1 MPVAKKKGA
10 VFGIYADSP
19 AKESQPQPTRFS
31 PRRPS
36 NTARKALTSKPVAPT
51 AAASF
56 KSLASST
63 SLKGKSVSDTSASK
77 PKSSKSSLQIFSDPE
92 PSKPKSASGVTG
104 VTKRRNAPT
113 SLTATQSLPLPL
125 GGSKATKRTRDLLS
139 PLPIFDDN
147 SNSQS
152 EASRRPALRSKDTGL
167 SPAKRGRTALSA
179 TESSPAMLPA
189 SRAPSASVA
198 PSSSRRRTPHVLDQ
212 ENAPPPRVFGELE
225 GSPATRTR
233 SKTRGFDFAITLSP
247 LTFRDSPQHRRR
259 SEVERLMGDMPGLSG
274 AVDPGLRPNSEA
286 TGSGSPKSAKR
297 SGSNMPK
304 ALGEAV
310 NADGALA
317 DVSEA
322 YGASGSAPVG
332 FSSQGEE

>member
-19 AKESQPQPTRFS
+19 ARDPHPQPTRSS

-36 NTARKALTSKPVAPT
+36 NTARKALASKPVAPT
-51 AAASF
+51 AAASSN
-56 KSLASST
+56 SLASAT
-63 SLKGKSVSDTSASK
+63 SLKGNFLLDTSSSK
-77 PKSSKSSLQIFSDPE
+77 PKSTKSSLQIFSDPE
-92 PSKPKSASGVTG
+92 PSKPKSASSVTG

-113 SLTATQSLPLPL
+113 PLAPTQSLPLPL

-147 SNSQS
+147 SNTQR
-152 EASRRPALRSKDTGL
+152 EAARRPALRSKDTGL

-179 TESSPAMLPA
+179 AESSPAILSS

-198 PSSSRRRTPHVLDQ
+198 PSSSRRKTPLISDQ

-233 SKTRGFDFAITLSP
+233 SKTRGFDFSITLSP

-259 SEVERLMGDMPGLSG
+259 SEVERLMGDMPGLRG
-274 AVDPGLRPNSEA
+274 AVDPGLRDVSEV
-286 TGSGSPKSAKR
+286 TEHGSPKSGKTGATKTPR
-297 SGSNMPK
+297 
-304 ALGEAV
+304 ALGEPV
-310 NADGALA
+310 DADGALA

-322 YGASGSAPVG
+322 YGVSGSAPIG
-332 FSSQGEE
+332 FSSQGDE